1 MYFNLI
7 QYLLCVTPMPNIDS
21 IFDLF
26 SVVKSPAVNL
36 HYINDDRRHNSF
48 FILKFEMKRKKT
60 KTNNHYYVLCGN
72 DRVYLRTATRP

>member
-48 FILKFEMKRKKT
+48 FILKFEMKKKT

>member
-48 FILKFEMKRKKT
+48 FILKFEMKKKKQKQT
-60 KTNNHYYVLCGN
+60 IIIMSYAGMIEFI
-72 DRVYLRTATRP
+72 